1 MNGLSRISL
10 VVVVFFV
17 TLSTTVAQSVYS
29 YSDCIKIALK
39 ENSHIM
45 QAQSNAAI
53 AAETK
58 KGSAYAFIPSLSL
71 SNQHNLSTGRV
82 LDPTTYQFITNR
94 TVFDMSASVGGS
106 VTLFAGGERI
116 QQVRKAKLNLQ
127 SALLEAERT
136 RNDLTLTV
144 TSMFLNLVLD
154 REAIAV
160 IKNKLALLQDQEERI
175 RKKIEYSAAAPSD
188 LLAIQADVTNAQ
200 VDLTNACS
208 NFDLDRIALC
218 ELLSINDWQN
228 FDITTEGQDYDDIQ
242 PRLWD
247 VDNLVQSAYTLPQI
261 RQKELTIE
269 SAARDIRIAA
279 SAFWPTLRLNAG
291 YGTTFSNARIRLD
304 GNEYSF
310 RDQLR
315 DNMSSYVTL
324 SISIPI
330 LSAIS
335 ISNTV
340 KQRKLAQ
347 ERARQELTTTKLA
360 LDKEVKQAVVNTN
373 ASYAKY
379 HLLEDNVTKCREAL
393 RLVELKYD
401 AGAATY
407 YDYQIA
413 VSKLFQAEEQR
424 LQAKYEYIFRTR
436 ILEFYSHH
444 FPERP

>member
-1 MNGLSRISL
+1 MIEPSWIGLALFVFLVSPITAVSQSAYSL
-10 VVVVFFV
+10 
-17 TLSTTVAQSVYS
+17 
-29 YSDCIKIALK
+29 SDCIKIALK
-39 ENSHIM
+39 ENPQIK

-53 AAETK
+53 AAEAK
-58 KGSAYAFIPSLSL
+58 KGSTYSFIPSLSL

-106 VTLFAGGERI
+106 VTLFDGGERT

-127 SALLEAERT
+127 SALLETERT
-136 RNDLTLTV
+136 RNDLTLNV

-160 IKNKLALLQDQEERI
+160 IKNKLALFQDQEERI

-188 LLAIQADVTNAQ
+188 LLTIQADVTNAQ

-218 ELLSINDWQN
+218 ELLAINDWQN
-228 FDITTEGQDYDDIQ
+228 FDITIEGQDLDDIQ

-247 VDNLVQSAYTLPQI
+247 ADNLVQSAFTLPQI

-269 SAARDIRIAA
+269 SASRDICIAS

-324 SISIPI
+324 SVSIPI

-335 ISNTV
+335 VSNTV

-347 ERARQELTTTKLA
+347 ERAKQELTMTKLA

-379 HLLEDNVTKCREAL
+379 QLLEDNVTKCREAL
-393 RLVELKYD
+393 RLVGLKYD
-401 AGAATY
+401 AGATTY

-413 VSKLFQAEEQR
+413 VSNLFQAEEQR
-424 LQAKYEYIFRTR
+424 LQAKYEYIFRTY
-436 ILEFYSHH
+436 ILKFYGNQGWL
-444 FPERP
+444 

>member
-1 MNGLSRISL
+1 MNKYSTLLMLTFLSIPCILSWGQ
-10 VVVVFFV
+10 VSF
-17 TLSTTVAQSVYS
+17 TLS
-29 YSDCIKIALK
+29 DCTRIAIERNTQVRLSEVNAKIVG
-39 ENSHIM
+39 
-45 QAQSNAAI
+45 
-53 AAETK
+53 ETK
-58 KGSAYAFIPSLSL
+58 KGTSYIFLPSLSL

-82 LDPTTYQFITNR
+82 LDPTTYQFVTNR
-94 TVFDMSASVGGS
+94 TVYDMSASIGGS
-106 VTLFAGGERI
+106 MTLFAGGERI

-127 SALLEAERT
+127 SALLETERT
-136 RNDLTLTV
+136 RNDLALNV
-144 TSMFLNLVLD
+144 TSLFLNLVLD
-154 REAIAV
+154 KEAIAI
-160 IKNKLALLQDQEERI
+160 IKDKLTLLQNQEERI
-175 RKKIEYSAAAPSD
+175 RKKIDFSAATRGD
-188 LLAIQADVTNAQ
+188 LLTIQADITNVQ
-200 VDLTNACS
+200 IELTSANS
-208 NFDLDRIALC
+208 SFDLDRIALC
-218 ELLSINDWQN
+218 ELLEIEDWEG
-228 FDITTEGQDYDDIQ
+228 FDITTEDQNFDNIQ
-242 PRLWD
+242 PRLWNSD
-247 VDNLVQSAYTLPQI
+247 DLVYSAYALPQI
-261 RQKELTIE
+261 RQKELAVDM
-269 SAARDIRIAA
+269 AARDVRIAS

-335 ISNTV
+335 VSNTV

-347 ERARQELTTTKLA
+347 ERAKQELTMTKLA

-379 HLLEDNVTKCREAL
+379 QLLEDNVTKCREAH

-413 VSKLFQAEEQR
+413 ISKLFQAEEQR

>member
-1 MNGLSRISL
+1 
-10 VVVVFFV
+10 
-17 TLSTTVAQSVYS
+17 
-29 YSDCIKIALK
+29 
-39 ENSHIM
+39 
-45 QAQSNAAI
+45 
-53 AAETK
+53 
-58 KGSAYAFIPSLSL
+58 
-71 SNQHNLSTGRV
+71 
-82 LDPTTYQFITNR
+82 
-94 TVFDMSASVGGS
+94 
-106 VTLFAGGERI
+106 
-116 QQVRKAKLNLQ
+116 
-127 SALLEAERT
+127 
-136 RNDLTLTV
+136 LTLTV

-154 REAIAV
+154 KEAIAV
-160 IKNKLALLQDQEERI
+160 INNKLALLQDQEERI

-188 LLAIQADVTNAQ
+188 LLTIQADVTNAQ

-218 ELLSINDWQN
+218 ELLAINDWQD

-247 VDNLVQSAYTLPQI
+247 AGNLVQSAFTLPQI

-269 SAARDIRIAA
+269 SAARDIRIASA
-279 SAFWPTLRLNAG
+279 AFWPTLRLNAG

-324 SISIPI
+324 SVSIPI

-335 ISNTV
+335 VSNTV

-347 ERARQELTTTKLA
+347 ERARQELDMTKLA

-379 HLLEDNVTKCREAL
+379 QLLEDNVTKCREAL

-413 VSKLFQAEEQR
+413 VSNLFQAEEQR
-424 LQAKYEYIFRTR
+424 LQAKYEYIFRTY
-436 ILEFYSHH
+436 ILKFYGNQGWL
-444 FPERP
+444 